1 VAEEKKEPPPWATE
15 KADDLIS
22 QFVDQDQRIPNLEL
36 FRRALAMAIDDAY
49 EDGLAGGVSVGA

>member
-1 VAEEKKEPPPWATE
+1 MAEEKKEPAPWATQ

-22 QFVDQDQRIPNLEL
+22 QFLDQDQRIPNLEP
-36 FRRALAMAIDDAY
+36 FRQALAMALDDAY